1 MQTEQFVDGILERES
16 CILVHEALKRS
27 WQVVFPKNFLGKI
40 LLKDGP
46 RDLQISRRSVIE
58 YLCREVPDRYR
69 PRTSLARDRDRR
81 QLSFGVGFCECVLR
95 LYERLKLSS
104 KIVFIAVK
112 APC

>member
-1 MQTEQFVDGILERES
+1 MQTEQFVDGIIERES

-58 YLCREVPDRYR
+58 NRCRAATFEDIAWGLADPGCKLRTERHNRRSYLCVLSIRIEVGH
-69 PRTSLARDRDRR
+69 LI
-81 QLSFGVGFCECVLR
+81 LR
-95 LYERLKLSS
+95 HLERG
-104 KIVFIAVK
+104 
-112 APC
+112 CDN